1 MEAPILA
8 HPDAWDFS
16 GTRHLLKSFCVNS
29 EVRSGFF
36 RRQERFKS
44 TIQIID
50 RCKGCVVSSH
60 T

>member
-1 MEAPILA
+1 MKAPVLA
-8 HPDAWDFS
+8 HSDARDLS
-16 GTRHLLKSFCVNS
+16 GTRHLLKSFRMNS

-36 RRQERFKS
+36 RGQKRFKS

-60 T
+60 M